1 VVAKVNNVF
10 EISNIT
16 KSFKNKQILKGV
28 DLIVNR
34 GDIIGLLGLNGEG
47 KSTLIKII
55 LGILSQD
62 YGEVKRNFDIKSDVG
77 VMLQEISMPEKMKV
91 YEWLDM
97 VKCFST
103 NSKSVES
110 VLDSVNLR
118 TVRNKYCD
126 SLSGGQQRRV
136 QFATAIINNPK
147 VLILDEPTVG
157 MDVVSKKAFWET
169 LNTFSF
175 SKDLTIILI
184 SHDMEE
190 VAEFCNRVLILSK
203 GLLVSD
209 SKMTDIQDRIE
220 KNSSYS
226 IDKSQITQEQLEVVT
241 KFSFE
246 ETDSEIKFTYQM
258 IDEVVSVG
266 KIPISIIKK
275 NQSNLRQYFMEV
287 LENEPSE

>member
-1 VVAKVNNVF
+1 MNNVF

-246 ETDSEIKFTYQM
+246 ETDSEIKFTYKM

>member
-1 VVAKVNNVF
+1 MNNVF

-103 NSKSVES
+103 NSESVES
-110 VLDSVNLR
+110 ILDSVNLR

-246 ETDSEIKFTYQM
+246 ETDSEMKFTYQM

-275 NQSNLRQYFMEV
+275 NRSNLRKYFMEV

>member
-1 VVAKVNNVF
+1 MNNVF

-28 DLIVNR
+28 DLVVNK

-62 YGEVKRNFDIKSDVG
+62 SGEVKRNFEIKSDVG

-97 VKCFST
+97 VKRFST

-118 TVRNKYCD
+118 TVKNKYCD

-190 VAEFCNRVLILSK
+190 VSKFCNRVLILSK

-209 SKMTDIQDRIE
+209 SKMTNVQDKIE
-220 KNSSYS
+220 KRSSYS
-226 IDKSQITQEQLEVVT
+226 VDKSQITQKQLEVIK

-246 ETDSEIKFTYQM
+246 ETDSEIEFKYQM
-258 IDEVVSVG
+258 IDEVVSIG
-266 KIPISIIKK
+266 NIPISIIKK

-287 LENEPSE
+287 LENVPSE

>member
-1 VVAKVNNVF
+1 MAKVNNVF

-246 ETDSEIKFTYQM
+246 ETDYEIKFTYQM

-275 NQSNLRQYFMEV
+275 NRSNLRKYFMEV

>member
-1 VVAKVNNVF
+1 MIKVNNVF

-16 KSFKNKQILKGV
+16 KSFKNKQMLKGV
-28 DLIVNR
+28 DLVVNK

-62 YGEVKRNFDIKSDVG
+62 SGEVKRNFEIKSDVG

-97 VKCFST
+97 VKRFST

-118 TVRNKYCD
+118 TVKNKYCD

-190 VAEFCNRVLILSK
+190 VSEFCNRVLILSK

-209 SKMTDIQDRIE
+209 SKMTNVQDKIE
-220 KNSSYS
+220 KRSSYS
-226 IDKSQITQEQLEVVT
+226 VDKSQITQKQLEVIK

-246 ETDSEIKFTYQM
+246 ETDSEIEFKYQM
-258 IDEVVSVG
+258 IDEVVSIG

-287 LENEPSE
+287 LENVPSE

>member
-1 VVAKVNNVF
+1 MIKVNNVF

-28 DLIVNR
+28 DLVVNK

-62 YGEVKRNFDIKSDVG
+62 SGEVKRNFEIKSDVG

-97 VKCFST
+97 VKRFST
-103 NSKSVES
+103 NSQSVES

-118 TVRNKYCD
+118 TVKNKHCD

-190 VAEFCNRVLILSK
+190 VSEFCNRVLILSK

-209 SKMTDIQDRIE
+209 SKMTNVQDKIE
-220 KNSSYS
+220 KRSSYS
-226 IDKSQITQEQLEVVT
+226 VDKSQITQKQLEVI
-241 KFSFE
+241 KKLSFE
-246 ETDSEIKFTYQM
+246 ETDSEIEFKYQM
-258 IDEVVSVG
+258 IDEVVSIG

-287 LENEPSE
+287 LENVSSE

>member
-1 VVAKVNNVF
+1 MIKVNNVF

-16 KSFKNKQILKGV
+16 KSFKNKQILKGI
-28 DLIVNR
+28 DLVVNK

-62 YGEVKRNFDIKSDVG
+62 SGEVKRNFDIKSDVG

-97 VKCFST
+97 VKRFST

-118 TVRNKYCD
+118 TVKNKYCD

-190 VAEFCNRVLILSK
+190 VSEFCNRVLILSK

-209 SKMTDIQDRIE
+209 SKMTNVQDKIE
-220 KNSSYS
+220 KRSSYS
-226 IDKSQITQEQLEVVT
+226 VDKSQITQKQLEVI
-241 KFSFE
+241 KKLSFE
-246 ETDSEIKFTYQM
+246 ETDSEIEFKYQM
-258 IDEVVSVG
+258 IDEVVSIG

-287 LENEPSE
+287 LENVPSE

>member
-1 VVAKVNNVF
+1 MIKVNNVF

-28 DLIVNR
+28 DLVVNK

-62 YGEVKRNFDIKSDVG
+62 SGEVKRNFEIKSDVG

-97 VKCFST
+97 VKRFST

-118 TVRNKYCD
+118 TVKNKYCD

-190 VAEFCNRVLILSK
+190 VSEFCNRVLILSK

-209 SKMTDIQDRIE
+209 SKMTNVQDKIE
-220 KNSSYS
+220 KRSSYS
-226 IDKSQITQEQLEVVT
+226 VDKSQITQKQLEVIK

-246 ETDSEIKFTYQM
+246 ETDSEIEFKYQM
-258 IDEVVSVG
+258 IDEAVSIG

-287 LENEPSE
+287 LENVPSE

>member
-1 VVAKVNNVF
+1 MIKVNNVF

-28 DLIVNR
+28 DLVVNK

-62 YGEVKRNFDIKSDVG
+62 SGEVKRNFEIKSDVG

-97 VKCFST
+97 VKRFST

-118 TVRNKYCD
+118 TVKNKYCD

-190 VAEFCNRVLILSK
+190 VSEFCNRVLILSK

-209 SKMTDIQDRIE
+209 SKMTNVQDKIE
-220 KNSSYS
+220 KRSSYS
-226 IDKSQITQEQLEVVT
+226 VDKSQITQKQLEVIK

-246 ETDSEIKFTYQM
+246 ETDSEIKFKYQM
-258 IDEVVSVG
+258 IDEVVSIG

-287 LENEPSE
+287 LENVPSE

>member
-1 VVAKVNNVF
+1 MAKVNNVF

-110 VLDSVNLR
+110 ILDSVNLR

-275 NQSNLRQYFMEV
+275 NRSNLRKYFMEV

>member
-1 VVAKVNNVF
+1 MAKVNNVF

-157 MDVVSKKAFWET
+157 MDVVSQKAFWET

>member
-1 VVAKVNNVF
+1 MIKVNNVF

-28 DLIVNR
+28 DLVVNK

-62 YGEVKRNFDIKSDVG
+62 SGEVKRNFDIKSDVG

-97 VKCFST
+97 VKRFST

-118 TVRNKYCD
+118 TVKNKYCD

-190 VAEFCNRVLILSK
+190 VSEFCNRVLILSK

-209 SKMTDIQDRIE
+209 SKMTNVQDKIE
-220 KNSSYS
+220 KRSSYS
-226 IDKSQITQEQLEVVT
+226 VDKSQITQKLLELI
-241 KFSFE
+241 KKLSFE
-246 ETDSEIKFTYQM
+246 ETDSEIEFKYQM
-258 IDEVVSVG
+258 IDEVVSIG

-287 LENEPSE
+287 LENVPSE

>member
-1 VVAKVNNVF
+1 MNNVF

>member
-1 VVAKVNNVF
+1 MAKVNNVF

-103 NSKSVES
+103 NSESVES

-246 ETDSEIKFTYQM
+246 ETDSEMKFTYQM

-275 NQSNLRQYFMEV
+275 NRSNLRKYFMEV

>member
-1 VVAKVNNVF
+1 MIKVNNVF

-16 KSFKNKQILKGV
+16 KSFKNKQILKGI
-28 DLIVNR
+28 DLVVNK

-62 YGEVKRNFDIKSDVG
+62 SGEVKRNFESKSDVG

-97 VKCFST
+97 VKRFST

-118 TVRNKYCD
+118 TVKNKYCD

-190 VAEFCNRVLILSK
+190 VSEFCNRVLILSK

-209 SKMTDIQDRIE
+209 SKMTNVQDKIE
-220 KNSSYS
+220 KRSSYS
-226 IDKSQITQEQLEVVT
+226 VDKSQITQKQLEVIK

-246 ETDSEIKFTYQM
+246 ETDSEIKFKYQM
-258 IDEVVSVG
+258 IDEVVSIG

-287 LENEPSE
+287 LENVSSE

>member
-1 VVAKVNNVF
+1 MIKVNNVF

-28 DLIVNR
+28 DLVVNK

-62 YGEVKRNFDIKSDVG
+62 SGEVKRNFDIKSDVG

-97 VKCFST
+97 VKRFST

-110 VLDSVNLR
+110 VLDRVNLR
-118 TVRNKYCD
+118 TVKNKYCD

-190 VAEFCNRVLILSK
+190 VSEFCNRVLILSK

-209 SKMTDIQDRIE
+209 SKMTNVQDKIE
-220 KNSSYS
+220 KRSSYS
-226 IDKSQITQEQLEVVT
+226 VDKSQITQKQLEVIK

-246 ETDSEIKFTYQM
+246 ETDSEIKFKYQM
-258 IDEVVSVG
+258 IDEVVSIG

-287 LENEPSE
+287 LENVPSE

>member
-1 VVAKVNNVF
+1 MAKVNNVF

-258 IDEVVSVG
+258 VDEVVSVG

-275 NQSNLRQYFMEV
+275 NRSNLRKYFMEV

>member
-1 VVAKVNNVF
+1 MAKVNNFF

-103 NSKSVES
+103 NSESVES
-110 VLDSVNLR
+110 ILDSVNLR

-246 ETDSEIKFTYQM
+246 ETDSEMKFTYQM

-275 NQSNLRQYFMEV
+275 NRSNLRKYFMEV

>member
-1 VVAKVNNVF
+1 MIKVNNVF

-28 DLIVNR
+28 DLVVNK

-62 YGEVKRNFDIKSDVG
+62 SGEVKRNFESKSDVG

-97 VKCFST
+97 VKRFST

-118 TVRNKYCD
+118 TVKNKYCD

-190 VAEFCNRVLILSK
+190 VSEFCNRVLILSK

-209 SKMTDIQDRIE
+209 SKMTNVQDKIE
-220 KNSSYS
+220 KRSSYS
-226 IDKSQITQEQLEVVT
+226 VDKSQITQKQLEVI
-241 KFSFE
+241 KKLSFE
-246 ETDSEIKFTYQM
+246 ETDSEIEFKYQM
-258 IDEVVSVG
+258 IDEVVSIG

-287 LENEPSE
+287 LENVPSE

>member
-1 VVAKVNNVF
+1 MIKVNNVF

-28 DLIVNR
+28 DLVVNK

-62 YGEVKRNFDIKSDVG
+62 SGEVKRNFEIKSDVG

-97 VKCFST
+97 VKRFST

-118 TVRNKYCD
+118 TVKNKSCD

-190 VAEFCNRVLILSK
+190 VSEFCNRVLILSK

-209 SKMTDIQDRIE
+209 SKMTNVQDKIE
-220 KNSSYS
+220 KRSSYS
-226 IDKSQITQEQLEVVT
+226 VDKSQITQKQLEVIK

-246 ETDSEIKFTYQM
+246 ETDSEIEFKYQM
-258 IDEVVSVG
+258 IDEVVSIG

-287 LENEPSE
+287 LENVPSE

>member
-1 VVAKVNNVF
+1 MIKVNNVF

-16 KSFKNKQILKGV
+16 KSFKNKQILKGI
-28 DLIVNR
+28 DLVVNK

-62 YGEVKRNFDIKSDVG
+62 SGEVKRNFESKSDVG

-97 VKCFST
+97 VKRFST

-118 TVRNKYCD
+118 TVKNKYCD

-190 VAEFCNRVLILSK
+190 VSEFCNRVLILSK

-209 SKMTDIQDRIE
+209 SKMTNVQDKIE
-220 KNSSYS
+220 KRSSYS
-226 IDKSQITQEQLEVVT
+226 VDKSQITQKQLEVIK

-246 ETDSEIKFTYQM
+246 ETDSEIEFKYQM
-258 IDEVVSVG
+258 IDEVVSIG

-287 LENEPSE
+287 LENVPSE

>member
-1 VVAKVNNVF
+1 VAKVNNVF

-62 YGEVKRNFDIKSDVG
+62 SGEVKRNFEIKSDVG

-118 TVRNKYCD
+118 TVSNKYCV

-190 VAEFCNRVLILSK
+190 VSEFCNRVLILSK

-209 SKMTDIQDRIE
+209 SKMTDVQDRIE

-246 ETDSEIKFTYQM
+246 ETDSEIKFKYQM

>member
-1 VVAKVNNVF
+1 MAKVNNVF

-184 SHDMEE
+184 SYDMEE

-220 KNSSYS
+220 KNSSYL

>member
-1 VVAKVNNVF
+1 MIKVNNVF

-28 DLIVNR
+28 DLVVNK

-62 YGEVKRNFDIKSDVG
+62 SGEVKRNFESKSDVG

-97 VKCFST
+97 VKRFST

-118 TVRNKYCD
+118 TVKNKYCD

-190 VAEFCNRVLILSK
+190 VSEFCNRVLILSK

-209 SKMTDIQDRIE
+209 SKMTNVQDKIE
-220 KNSSYS
+220 KRSSYS
-226 IDKSQITQEQLEVVT
+226 VDKSQITQKQLEVIK

-246 ETDSEIKFTYQM
+246 ETDSEIEFKYQM
-258 IDEVVSVG
+258 IDEVVSIG

-287 LENEPSE
+287 LENVPSE

>member
-1 VVAKVNNVF
+1 MAKVNNVF

-246 ETDSEIKFTYQM
+246 ETDSEMKFTYQM

-275 NQSNLRQYFMEV
+275 NRSNLRKYFMEV

>member
-1 VVAKVNNVF
+1 MAKVNNVF

-91 YEWLDM
+91 YEWLDI

>member
-1 VVAKVNNVF
+1 MAKVNNVF

-275 NQSNLRQYFMEV
+275 NQSNLRQYCMEV

>member
-1 VVAKVNNVF
+1 MAKVNNVF

-62 YGEVKRNFDIKSDVG
+62 SGEVKRNFEIKSDVG

-190 VAEFCNRVLILSK
+190 VAEFCNRLLILSK

-209 SKMTDIQDRIE
+209 SKMTDVQDRIE

-246 ETDSEIKFTYQM
+246 ETDSEIKFKYQM

>member
-1 VVAKVNNVF
+1 MIKVNNVF

-28 DLIVNR
+28 DLVVNK

-62 YGEVKRNFDIKSDVG
+62 SGEVKRNFDIKSDVG

-97 VKCFST
+97 VKRFST

-118 TVRNKYCD
+118 TVKNKYCD

-190 VAEFCNRVLILSK
+190 VSEFCNRVLILSK

-209 SKMTDIQDRIE
+209 SKMTNVQDKIE
-220 KNSSYS
+220 KRSSYS
-226 IDKSQITQEQLEVVT
+226 VDKSQITQKQLEVIK

-246 ETDSEIKFTYQM
+246 ETDSEIKFKYQM
-258 IDEVVSVG
+258 IDEVVSIG

-287 LENEPSE
+287 LENVPSE

>member
-1 VVAKVNNVF
+1 VAKVNNVF

-275 NQSNLRQYFMEV
+275 NRSNLRKYFMEV

>member
-1 VVAKVNNVF
+1 MAKVNNVF

-118 TVRNKYCD
+118 TVKNKYCD

>member
-1 VVAKVNNVF
+1 MIKVNNVF

-28 DLIVNR
+28 DLVVNK

-62 YGEVKRNFDIKSDVG
+62 SGEVKRNFEIKSDVG

-97 VKCFST
+97 VKRFST

-110 VLDSVNLR
+110 ILDSVNLR
-118 TVRNKYCD
+118 TVKNKYCD

-175 SKDLTIILI
+175 NKDLTIILI

-190 VAEFCNRVLILSK
+190 VSEFCNRVLILSK

-209 SKMTDIQDRIE
+209 SKMTNVQDKIE
-220 KNSSYS
+220 KRSSYS
-226 IDKSQITQEQLEVVT
+226 VDKSQITQKQLEVIK

-246 ETDSEIKFTYQM
+246 ETDSEIEFKYQM
-258 IDEVVSVG
+258 IDEVVSIG

-287 LENEPSE
+287 LENVPSE

>member
-1 VVAKVNNVF
+1 MIKVNNVF

-28 DLIVNR
+28 DLVVNK

-62 YGEVKRNFDIKSDVG
+62 SGEVKRNFDIKSDVG

-97 VKCFST
+97 VKRFST

-118 TVRNKYCD
+118 TVKNKYCD

-190 VAEFCNRVLILSK
+190 VSEFCNRVLILSK

-209 SKMTDIQDRIE
+209 SKMTNVQDKIE
-220 KNSSYS
+220 KRSSYS
-226 IDKSQITQEQLEVVT
+226 VGKSQITQKQLEVI
-241 KFSFE
+241 KKLSFE
-246 ETDSEIKFTYQM
+246 ETDSEIEFKYQM
-258 IDEVVSVG
+258 IDEVVSIG

-287 LENEPSE
+287 LENVPSE

>member
-1 VVAKVNNVF
+1 MAKVNNVF

-184 SHDMEE
+184 SHDMDE

-275 NQSNLRQYFMEV
+275 NRSNLRKYFMEV

>member
-1 VVAKVNNVF
+1 VAKVNNVF

-103 NSKSVES
+103 NSESVES
-110 VLDSVNLR
+110 ILDSVNLR

-275 NQSNLRQYFMEV
+275 NRSNLRKYFMEV

>member
-1 VVAKVNNVF
+1 MIKVNNVF

-16 KSFKNKQILKGV
+16 KSFKNKQILKGI
-28 DLIVNR
+28 DLVVNK

-62 YGEVKRNFDIKSDVG
+62 SGEVKRNFDIKSDVG

-97 VKCFST
+97 VKRFST

-118 TVRNKYCD
+118 TVKNKYCD

-190 VAEFCNRVLILSK
+190 VSEFCNRVLILSK

-209 SKMTDIQDRIE
+209 SKMTNVQDKIE
-220 KNSSYS
+220 KRSSYS
-226 IDKSQITQEQLEVVT
+226 VDKSQITQKQLEVIK

-246 ETDSEIKFTYQM
+246 ETDSEIEFKYQM
-258 IDEVVSVG
+258 IDEVVSIG

-287 LENEPSE
+287 LENVSSE

>member
-1 VVAKVNNVF
+1 MIKVNNVF

-28 DLIVNR
+28 DLVVNK

-62 YGEVKRNFDIKSDVG
+62 SGEVKRNFESKSDVG

-97 VKCFST
+97 VKRFST

-110 VLDSVNLR
+110 VLDRVNLR
-118 TVRNKYCD
+118 TVKNKYCD

-190 VAEFCNRVLILSK
+190 VSEFCNRVLILSK

-209 SKMTDIQDRIE
+209 SKMTNVQDKIE
-220 KNSSYS
+220 KRSSYS
-226 IDKSQITQEQLEVVT
+226 VDKSQITQKQLEVIK

-246 ETDSEIKFTYQM
+246 ETDSEIEFKYQM
-258 IDEVVSVG
+258 IDEVVSIG

-287 LENEPSE
+287 LENVPSE

>member
-1 VVAKVNNVF
+1 MAKVNNVF

-266 KIPISIIKK
+266 KIPILIIKK

>member
-1 VVAKVNNVF
+1 MAKVNNVF

-287 LENEPSE
+287 LENEPNE